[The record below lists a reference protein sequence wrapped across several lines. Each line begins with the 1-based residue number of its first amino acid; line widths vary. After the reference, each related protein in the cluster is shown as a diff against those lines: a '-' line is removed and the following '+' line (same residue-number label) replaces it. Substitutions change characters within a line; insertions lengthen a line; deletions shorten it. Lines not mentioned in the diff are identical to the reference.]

1 MIIYFENYNRLPNK
15 MENTLRH
22 ASTLTHSIIKEKA
35 MTITDEHET
44 HDLEAMI
51 TSVNIHKTNDDLE
64 DKKQTNIDKH

>member
-1 MIIYFENYNRLPNK
+1 M
-15 MENTLRH
+15 NTLIH

-51 TSVNIHKTNDDLE
+51 TSVNIYKTNDDLE
-64 DKKQTNIDKH
+64 DKKNKQTN